1 MFETFTWP
9 PDPYILALTGAGL
22 LIALVA
28 WLPLALKR
36 LPLSLPIVC
45 IAIGAALFWLVSMP
59 FAPMPAQHPE
69 LVERFTEFVVIIAL
83 MGAGLKLDRVFSWRR
98 WAVTWRLLG
107 PTMLLTI
114 AAITGLG
121 VWLLG
126 LPLPLAILLGAALA
140 PTDPVLAADVQVG
153 PPKTGEED
161 EVRFGLTSEA
171 GLNDGLAFPFVNLAV
186 ALAAAATTGEPWAT
200 EWVLHSVLW
209 EVAAAVAIGW
219 LIGWAFGWVT
229 FRIPAESKLAQT
241 GDGVIAIAATLI
253 AYGLCEVTHCYGFL
267 GVFVAALAIRHSH
280 RSHDF
285 QRDMHDF
292 TEQIE
297 RIAMMVGLLLF
308 GGALVSGLLAPL
320 GWMEVLV
327 AVLILLVVRPV
338 AGMIGLLGFRAD
350 LSEKL
355 TLAFF
360 GIRGVG
366 SFYYLAYGLNHMEV
380 GEGGRLWAVMGLVVL
395 LSIVMHGLTVTPAM
409 RLLDR
414 LHGRDPDAD
423 AGTDSPE
430 GVRPADAKGFACDG
444 REVAR

>member
-1 MFETFTWP
+1 MSDVFTWP

-28 WLPLALKR
+28 WLPLALKK

-45 IAIGAALFWLVSMP
+45 IAIGAALFRFV
-59 FAPMPAQHPE
+59 PMPVVPSPVLHPDF
-69 LVERFTEFVVIIAL
+69 VERFTEFVVIIAL
-83 MGAGLKLDRVFSWRR
+83 MGAGLKLDRVFGWKQ
-98 WAVTWRLLG
+98 WNITWRLLG

-114 AAITGLG
+114 AAITALG
-121 VWLLG
+121 VWVLG
-126 LPLPLAILLGAALA
+126 LPLPLAILLGGALA

-186 ALAAAATTGEPWAT
+186 VLAAAAATGEPWAVK
-200 EWVLHSVLW
+200 WMLHSVLW
-209 EVAAAVAIGW
+209 EIAAAIAIGW
-219 LIGWAFGWVT
+219 LVGRVFGWIT
-229 FRIPAESKLAQT
+229 FHIPAESKLAQT

-253 AYGLCEVTHCYGFL
+253 TYGVCEIAQCYGFL
-267 GVFVAALAIRHSH
+267 GVFVAALAIRHAH

-285 QRDMHDF
+285 QREMHDF

-297 RIAMMVGLLLF
+297 RIAMMAGLLLF

-320 GWMEVLV
+320 GWPEIT
-327 AVLILLVVRPV
+327 AAALILLVVRPV
-338 AGMIGLLGFRAD
+338 AGLIGLKGFRAD

-360 GIRGVG
+360 GIRGMG
-366 SFYYLAYGLNHMEV
+366 SFYYLAYGLNHMEMA
-380 GEGGRLWAVMGLVVL
+380 GRERLWALMGLVVL
-395 LSIVMHGLTVTPAM
+395 LSILMHGLTVTPVM
-409 RLLDR
+409 RMLDR
-414 LHGRDPDAD
+414 GQGRDPDAD
-423 AGTDSPE
+423 
-430 GVRPADAKGFACDG
+430 DAERAT
-444 REVAR
+444 ATSSS

>member
-9 PDPYILALTGAGL
+9 PDPYILGLTAAGL

-28 WLPLALKR
+28 WLPLALR
-36 LPLSLPIVC
+36 TLPLSLPIVC
-45 IAIGAALFWLVSMP
+45 IAIGAALFSL
-59 FAPMPAQHPE
+59 APIPIVPLPTQHADF
-69 LVERFTEFVVIIAL
+69 VERFTEFVVIIAL
-83 MGAGLKLDRVFSWRR
+83 MGAGLKLDRVFNWRR

-114 AAITGLG
+114 AAITMLG
-121 VWLLG
+121 VWLLA
-126 LPLPLAILLGAALA
+126 LPLPLAILLGGALA

-186 ALAAAATTGEPWAT
+186 ALAAASATGEPWAT

-209 EVAAAVAIGW
+209 EIAAAVVIGW
-219 LIGWAFGWVT
+219 LVGRAFGWVT
-229 FRIPAESKLAQT
+229 FHIPADSKLAQT

-253 AYGLCEVTHCYGFL
+253 AYGLCEVAQCYGFL
-267 GVFVAALAIRHSH
+267 GVFVAALAIRHAH

-297 RIAMMVGLLLF
+297 RIAMMAGLLLF

-327 AVLILLVVRPV
+327 AILVLLVVRPA
-338 AGMIGLLGFRAD
+338 AGMIGLLGSRAD

-366 SFYYLAYGLNHMEV
+366 SFYYLAYGLNHMN
-380 GEGGRLWAVMGLVVL
+380 GGGHERLWAVMGLVVV
-395 LSIVMHGLTVTPAM
+395 LSIVMHGLTVTPVM
-409 RLLDR
+409 RLIDR

-423 AGTDSPE
+423 APRGE
-430 GVRPADAKGFACDG
+430 GSAVEGSAT
-444 REVAR
+444 

>member
-1 MFETFTWP
+1 MSDILSWP
-9 PDPYILALTGAGL
+9 PDPYVLILTGAGL

-45 IAIGAALFWLVSMP
+45 IAIGAGLFH
-59 FAPMPAQHPE
+59 FAPIPFLPLPTE
-69 LVERFTEFVVIIAL
+69 YPKLVERFTEFVVLIAL
-83 MGAGLKLDRVFSWRR
+83 MGAGLKLDRRFGWRR
-98 WAVTWRLLG
+98 WAITWRLLG
-107 PTMLLTI
+107 PTMVLTI
-114 AAITGLG
+114 VAITALG
-121 VWLLG
+121 VWALG
-126 LPLPLAILLGAALA
+126 LPLPLAILLGGALA

-186 ALAAAATTGEPWAT
+186 ALAAAAATGEPWAGK
-200 EWVLHSVLW
+200 WVLHSVLW
-209 EVAAAVAIGW
+209 EIAAAVTIGW
-219 LIGWAFGWVT
+219 LVGRLFGWIT
-229 FRIPAESKLAQT
+229 FHIPADSKLAQT

-253 AYGLCEVTHCYGFL
+253 AYGACEMANCYGFL
-267 GVFVAALAIRHSH
+267 GVFVTALAIRHSH

-285 QRDMHDF
+285 QREMHDF

-320 GWMEVLV
+320 GWVEALV
-327 AVLILLVVRPV
+327 AGVILLVIRPA
-338 AGMIGLLGFRAD
+338 AGMIGMLGFRAD
-350 LSEKL
+350 MSEKL

-366 SFYYLAYGLNHMEV
+366 SFYYLAYGLNHMTVSGHE
-380 GEGGRLWAVMGLVVL
+380 RLWAIVGLVVL
-395 LSIVMHGLTVTPAM
+395 VSILMHGLTVTPVM
-409 RLLDR
+409 RGIDR

-423 AGTDSPE
+423 PHHE
-430 GVRPADAKGFACDG
+430 GGESAARPA
-444 REVAR
+444 

>member
-1 MFETFTWP
+1 MSDTFLWP
-9 PDPYILALTGAGL
+9 PEPYILALTGAGL

-28 WLPLALKR
+28 WLPLALKK
-36 LPLSLPIVC
+36 LPLSLPIMC
-45 IAIGAALFWLVSMP
+45 IAIGAALFHFVRVPIVPSPVLHSA
-59 FAPMPAQHPE
+59 F
-69 LVERFTEFVVIIAL
+69 VERFTEFVVIIAL
-83 MGAGLKLDRVFSWRR
+83 MGAGLKLDRVFSWQR

-114 AAITGLG
+114 AAIAWLG
-121 VWLLG
+121 VALLA

-140 PTDPVLAADVQVG
+140 PTDPVLASDVQVG

-171 GLNDGLAFPFVNLAV
+171 GLNDGLAFPFVNLAI
-186 ALAAAATTGEPWAT
+186 ALAAAASTGEPWVAK
-200 EWVLHSVLW
+200 WVLHSVLW
-209 EVAAAVAIGW
+209 EIAVAIAIGW
-219 LIGWAFGWVT
+219 LVGRVFGWIT
-229 FRIPAESKLAQT
+229 FHVPADSKLAQT

-253 AYGLCEVTHCYGFL
+253 AYGLCEIAQCYGFL
-267 GVFVAALAIRHSH
+267 GVFVAALAIRQSH

-320 GWMEVLV
+320 GWIEVLV
-327 AVLILLVVRPV
+327 AVVILLVVRPV
-338 AGMIGLLGFRAD
+338 AGMIGLLGFNANR
-350 LSEKL
+350 SEKL

-366 SFYYLAYGLNHMEV
+366 SFYYLAYGLNHMDV
-380 GEGGRLWAVMGLVVL
+380 GGRERLWAVISLVVL
-395 LSIVMHGLTVTPAM
+395 LSILMHGLTVTPVM
-409 RLLDR
+409 RLIDR

-423 AGTDSPE
+423 ATTED
-430 GVRPADAKGFACDG
+430 VRSVPADAP
-444 REVAR
+444 